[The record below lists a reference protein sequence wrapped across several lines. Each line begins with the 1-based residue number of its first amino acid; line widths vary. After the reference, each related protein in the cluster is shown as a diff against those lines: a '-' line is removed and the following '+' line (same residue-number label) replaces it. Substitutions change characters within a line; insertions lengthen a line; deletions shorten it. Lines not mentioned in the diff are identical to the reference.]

1 VLLLAI
7 VAVAGFL
14 LVRMQLRHVRRVAD
28 ERRAILDNVRGVLE
42 DSELAQRGIDYP
54 VLTGTYRG
62 APVTVA
68 VIADTL
74 TLRELPTLWLSVTRR
89 QPLPLAGPVDMLL
102 RPSATDIVSPG
113 ERFPVQHPVPQ
124 DWPDHIRVAT
134 PLGGTPNLGGL
145 FAALPLLHDPR
156 TKDVLVT
163 PTGARLVTRLARAEL
178 GQYRIVKRA
187 KFIVNLTAGELT
199 ALLDDVC
206 AMTAG
211 IERAATD
218 PHGVPTAGGGA

>member
-1 VLLLAI
+1 MLLLAI

-14 LVRMQLRHVRRVAD
+14 LVRMQMGHVRRVAD
-28 ERRAILDNVRGVLE
+28 ERRSILDSVRGVLE

-74 TLRELPTLWLSVTRR
+74 ALRQLPTLWLSVTRR
-89 QPLPLAGPVDMLL
+89 QPLPLAGPVDILL
-102 RPSATDIVSPG
+102 RPSSTDIVSPG
-113 ERFPVQHPVPQ
+113 ERFPVQHPVPP
-124 DWPDHIRVAT
+124 DWPQHIRVAT

-145 FAALPLLHDPR
+145 SAALPLLHDPR
-156 TKDVLVT
+156 TKDLLVT

-187 KFIVNLTAGELT
+187 KFVVNLTAGELT

>member
-1 VLLLAI
+1 VLLLA
-7 VAVAGFL
+7 VAAVAGFL
-14 LVRMQLRHVRRVAD
+14 LVRMQTRHVRRVAD
-28 ERRAILDNVRGVLE
+28 ERRSILDSVRGVLQ

-74 TLRELPTLWLSVTRR
+74 ALRQLPTLWLSVTRR

-113 ERFPVQHPVPQ
+113 ERFPVQHPVPP

-134 PLGGTPNLGGL
+134 PHGGTPKLGGL
-145 FAALPLLHDPR
+145 SAALPLLHDPR

-187 KFIVNLTAGELT
+187 KFVVNLTAGELT
-199 ALLDDVC
+199 AYLDDVW

>member
-14 LVRMQLRHVRRVAD
+14 LVRMQMGHVRRVAD
-28 ERRAILDNVRGVLE
+28 ERRSILDSVRGVLE

-74 TLRELPTLWLSVTRR
+74 ALRQLPTLWLSVTRR
-89 QPLPLAGPVDMLL
+89 QPLPLAGPVDILL
-102 RPSATDIVSPG
+102 RPSSTDIVSPG
-113 ERFPVQHPVPQ
+113 ERFPVQHPVPP
-124 DWPDHIRVAT
+124 DWPQHIRVAT

-145 FAALPLLHDPR
+145 SAALPLLHDPR

-187 KFIVNLTAGELT
+187 KFVVNLTAGELT